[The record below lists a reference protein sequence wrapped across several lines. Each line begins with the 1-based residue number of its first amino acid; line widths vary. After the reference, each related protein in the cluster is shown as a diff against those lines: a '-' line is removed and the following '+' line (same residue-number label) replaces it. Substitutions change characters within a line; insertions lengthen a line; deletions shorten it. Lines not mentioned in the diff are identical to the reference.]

1 MRLRFELLFQCG
13 YQSRFADARLSRE
26 QDHAAFTP
34 QSLVPAAYEQLLLF
48 TPYQRSKAGLV
59 LRLEPALH
67 RARGEYLP
75 CLDRL
80 GQALEHHSSEIAVF
94 EEPASQ
100 PSCARRDHHLTGLRK
115 RL

>member
-1 MRLRFELLFQCG
+1 MRLRLEPLLQCG

-34 QSLVPAAYEQLLLF
+34 QSLVPAAYEQLQFLF
-48 TPYQRSKAGLV
+48 TPYQWSKAGLV

-80 GQALEHHSSEIAVF
+80 GQPLSTTRPRSRYSKSRPVSRRVF
-94 EEPASQ
+94 GAI
-100 PSCARRDHHLTGLRK
+100 TT
-115 RL
+115 